1 MQFIGGIDIM
11 ATMANCYTSRDDSTP
26 CFNNCTPLDPKWY
39 YLHLYSDFVRR
50 TAAMT
55 AFAVPVVK
63 AYVNYPVKEIQAG
76 TCKTDIFEE
85 GLKLA
90 RRQITYMY
98 KKDMEEVAEPEGI
111 DIQTVTPC
119 PMLRTRHL
127 HTSSEE
133 RRLLVNAGQDSI
145 HCELIPP
152 EGKNIWYDPATG
164 IKTDAYKNK
173 SGNLELDL
181 PFAGA
186 IFLLTTPGITPD
198 APEKAESKEQ
208 AISFRFAEI
217 LEEYTYGDTGLIRIE
232 ASPELHPTFCGKVR
246 YKAEV
251 SVTEQKHCTLCL
263 PEAKRAMCELYV
275 NGNSAGKLAW
285 GPYCW
290 ELTLETGKNE
300 LAFDITTTSYE
311 AFADPAH
318 IERMRA
324 KNYINMYVEKCLEFE
339 KLFPEESPLQKA
351 MLRFSD

>member
-1 MQFIGGIDIM
+1 
-11 ATMANCYTSRDDSTP
+11 
-26 CFNNCTPLDPKWY
+26 
-39 YLHLYSDFVRR
+39 
-50 TAAMT
+50 
-55 AFAVPVVK
+55 
-63 AYVNYPVKEIQAG
+63 
-76 TCKTDIFEE
+76 
-85 GLKLA
+85 
-90 RRQITYMY
+90 
-98 KKDMEEVAEPEGI
+98 
-111 DIQTVTPC
+111 
-119 PMLRTRHL
+119 L

-133 RRLLVNAGQDSI
+133 RRLLVNAGRDSI

-217 LEEYTYGDTGLIRIE
+217 LEEYTYGDSGLIRIE
-232 ASPELHPTFCGKVR
+232 TSPELHPTFCGKVR

-251 SVTEQKHCTLCL
+251 TVTEQKHCTLCL

-300 LAFDITTTSYE
+300 LAFDITTTSCE